1 LRIIVGVKGGVSVLK
16 GGGVA
21 GEKSEEV
28 GLVIQIARAEKLGVE
43 GRKSVIFA
51 SDVIG
56 WGEASE
62 NWGVWGRNE
71 TS

>member
-1 LRIIVGVKGGVSVLK
+1 MYTGAVKWNFKCRRGRSGGRQ
-16 GGGVA
+16 
-21 GEKSEEV
+21 SEEI
-28 GLVIQIARAEKLGVE
+28 GLVIQIARAEKVGVE

-62 NWGVWGRNE
+62 NWGYVGAE
-71 TS
+71 